1 MKRFITVLM
10 ALATIWGSADADD
23 REDYR
28 RWAEQV
34 RREVWAKPLPA
45 FSQKACP
52 EAYRQHSVVTL
63 AAYEEL
69 VVDQHL
75 KADIAMLLLTWQ
87 AMHQVSVS
95 YCYRTLVAI
104 NDEAARDRF
113 SQFDFMSISR
123 GYGFWGKEKQQAMLG
138 IRIIK
143 PDGTVREVSTDDYV
157 RTAEG
162 RKGKEERSKLAVPD
176 LQVGDLMDVF
186 TYSVSQL
193 NERSTNPF
201 VFRFREHYPQLS
213 YQIHCVIDPTMTTQ
227 YRTLNGAPDFSQS
240 TDEDGN
246 IVLDVQTTK
255 AAEAEPSF
263 WYEPSSQSPMTMLY
277 ITGRYLKGQWAPP
290 STVKK
295 GLQANPDYQLIVDD
309 DKAFLKKANF
319 ERGGLSGKE
328 ATQWKKYCNAL
339 AEMNLPKEEH
349 VARLYTGLYYH
360 LLFSRTGTMNAGV
373 FLAMLRQAMLKAGI
387 VGHQLFTTDNAHE
400 PIDQL
405 ISYGNTTWGLYVKSI
420 DKTLFAPTYEMAPFT
435 VPSQLQGRKA
445 VVDNG
450 IDQLMTLPQS
460 TADDNTETV
469 ALKATLDGTTLCCR
483 REVRATG
490 ASKEPWCRTFALTE
504 DLLAAFN
511 RYLGTD
517 KTLEDL
523 VGKKERDDMAEWQRL
538 QREKERK
545 TYEAE
550 AEEYHGTAATSLD
563 DYGIDCIGFRPDST
577 QFSLH
582 TAYKIDGLVKRA
594 GPDLVLSVGRLIPQQ
609 RKIEGADRQRTDD
622 IAYSF
627 TASNRCFDIEVGL
640 PEGYTVAPESLQPLN
655 TAVSNACGRFETKAE
670 VDGRCLHLTVVK
682 RYEHAREPVANWPD
696 ILQFV
701 DAAAKFNAVQVVLT
715 CSQPSGCQ

>member
-1 MKRFITVLM
+1 MKHFITVLM

-52 EAYRQHSVVTL
+52 EDYRKHSVVTL

-69 VVDQHL
+69 IVDQHN
-75 KADIAMLLLTWQ
+75 KADVAMLLLTWQ
-87 AMHQVSVS
+87 VMRQVSVS

-104 NDEAARDRF
+104 NDEAARNNY
-113 SQFDFMSISR
+113 SQFDFMSIASGPGLWSR
-123 GYGFWGKEKQQAMLG
+123 EKQMRTVG
-138 IRIIK
+138 IRLIK
-143 PDGTVREVSTDDYV
+143 PDGTVREVSTDEYV

-162 RKGKEERSKLAVPD
+162 RKGQEERSKLAVPD

-186 TYSVSQL
+186 TYSVSEL
-193 NERSTNPF
+193 NERSAEPFLFCFRQDNPL
-201 VFRFREHYPQLS
+201 LS
-213 YQIHCVIDPTMTTQ
+213 YQIHCVIDPSMTTQ
-227 YRTLNGAPDFSQS
+227 YRTLNGAPDFKQS
-240 TDEDGN
+240 TDADGN
-246 IVLDVQTTK
+246 IVLDVAMEQP
-255 AAEAEPSF
+255 AQAEPTL
-263 WYEPSSQSPMTMLY
+263 WYDRAACTPMTKLY
-277 ITGRYLKGQWAPP
+277 ITGRSLKGQWAPP
-290 STVKK
+290 SIDDK
-295 GLQANPDYQLIVDD
+295 GLQANPHFQTIVSDD
-309 DKAFLKKANF
+309 AAFIKWA
-319 ERGGLSGKE
+319 EYDRGGLTGKD

-339 AEMNLPKEEH
+339 AEMDLPKEEH

-360 LLFSRTGTMNAGV
+360 LLFSRTGTMNPGV
-373 FLAMLRQAMLKAGI
+373 FLAMLRQALLKAGI
-387 VGHQLFTTDNAHE
+387 VGYQLYATDNTQE

-405 ISYGNTTWGLYVKSI
+405 ISYRNTTWGLYVKSI
-420 DKTLFAPTYEMAPFT
+420 DKVIFPPAYEMSPFT

-445 VVDNG
+445 VVDDG
-450 IDQLMTLPQS
+450 PSRLMTLPLS
-460 TADDNTETV
+460 TADDNTENV

-483 REVRATG
+483 RQVAATG
-490 ASKEPWCRTFALTE
+490 TSKEAWCKQFVLTE
-504 DLLAAFN
+504 DLLSAFN

-517 KTLEDL
+517 KTLEGL

-550 AEEYHGTAATSLD
+550 VEAYHGAAATSLD

-594 GPDLVLSVGRLIPQQ
+594 GPDLVLSVGRLIPPQ

-627 TASNRCFDIEVGL
+627 TASNICFDIEVGL

>member
-1 MKRFITVLM
+1 MKRYILT
-10 ALATIWGSADADD
+10 LATLAALWCTADADD
-23 REDYR
+23 RDNYR
-28 RWAEQV
+28 QWAEQV

-240 TDEDGN
+240 TDENGN

-295 GLQANPDYQLIVDD
+295 GLQANPDYQLMVDD

-339 AEMNLPKEEH
+339 AAMNLPKEEH

-360 LLFSRTGTMNAGV
+360 LLFSRTGSMNAGV

-523 VGKKERDDMAEWQRL
+523 VGKKERDDMAEWRRL

-545 TYEAE
+545 YYEAE
-550 AEEYHGTAATSLD
+550 AEEYHGTEIRELK
-563 DYGIDCIGFRPDST
+563 DYGIDCIGFRADSS
-577 QFSLH
+577 QFVMH
-582 TAYKIDGLVKRA
+582 TTYKVDGLLKKA
-594 GPDLVLSVGRLIPQQ
+594 GPDLVLSVGRLIATQ
-609 RKIEGADRQRTDD
+609 RKVEGNDRQRTDD
-622 IAYSF
+622 IAYEF
-627 TASNRCFDIEVGL
+627 TASNVCHEVEVEL
-640 PEGYTVAPESLQPLN
+640 PEGYTVAPESLEPLN
-655 TAVSNACGRFETKAE
+655 VNVSNGCGAFTATAE
-670 VDGRCLHLTVVK
+670 VNDGKLHLTVVK